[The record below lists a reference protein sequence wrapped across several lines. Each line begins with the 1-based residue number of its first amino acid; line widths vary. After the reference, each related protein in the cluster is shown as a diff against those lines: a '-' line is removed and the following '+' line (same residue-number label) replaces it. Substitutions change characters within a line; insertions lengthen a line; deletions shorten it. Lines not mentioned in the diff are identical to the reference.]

1 MSNSLFLHRIY
12 NDDFAWGFV
21 LSQTCYLSTTFVVVV
36 VISGMQ
42 LTIA

>member
-1 MSNSLFLHRIY
+1 MFSWPGIRADHR
-12 NDDFAWGFV
+12 FSQV
-21 LSQTCYLSTTFVVVV
+21 PLSQITSKHFTGVSIVV